1 MVINSTNDRINI
13 CNGKQTK
20 DTSMPNRKNISLPGK
35 HVPDNRYDNMDP
47 VPVNNGEAIHIFTE
61 GSNRGGGLLQ
71 EVEVLGEVVSV
82 RKSFVSGKK

>member
-1 MVINSTNDRINI
+1 
-13 CNGKQTK
+13 
-20 DTSMPNRKNISLPGK
+20 
-35 HVPDNRYDNMDP
+35 MDP